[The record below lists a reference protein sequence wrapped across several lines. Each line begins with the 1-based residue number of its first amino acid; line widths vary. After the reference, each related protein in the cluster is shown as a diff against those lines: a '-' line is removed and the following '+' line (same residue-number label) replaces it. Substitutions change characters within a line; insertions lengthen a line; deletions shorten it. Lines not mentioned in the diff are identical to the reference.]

1 MAAVMQPSTHR
12 PPSMDRAPSFDQP
25 RSRSTPPFT
34 SPYDSSAPH
43 VRTNSTSSSSN
54 ASPYNQPFTGVSSAG
69 GSSYFPPNHHH
80 QQQMYNVGLGV
91 QQQSWTSNPVPAT
104 AFYNPPFNSFPNPNQ
119 QPQHIFHNHNQNQS
133 HQQFQ
138 QSQAD
143 FAAWANAYQHMVMA
157 SVQNSSHQGSTGGQ
171 TPPVTTD
178 HSNHDARRR
187 TSSGPGGQHFTN
199 GKGNAGYFDSQSQP
213 RQSSVQP
220 QQQQDY
226 SNVTTS
232 SVQAPPKAQQQQQQ
246 QSYHPYK
253 RGPSNKPSR
262 EQLPRSTSMPSGLQE
277 PVTAIPRSSSGS
289 IPQEQPRTQ
298 PSQAPRAQP
307 ASIPVEKQR
316 EAHVPPIEAIVP
328 PPKIGDHS
336 RTNSSGSERSGA
348 REIPVSAPRTSSP
361 APPRATAI
369 PSRASTPLHPGPI
382 TNATN
387 TPMGSR
393 SSPLSQPASTPE
405 PTDKMVKTGGLK
417 GRLRKALDKDS
428 KKEQRFAPPP
438 APAPVP
444 VSKQSLPPKH
454 YTTPSESSTR
464 SATPPAT
471 PPQDFR
477 APSAPFTMNPAAM
490 GSEIS
495 LAETER
501 TATVGGEQKEKGK
514 RSLFRMKN
522 MSTDNISLSSTVSSA
537 SMMIRKMGSIGKLA
551 RRNSLMGISRIFKDK
566 PKEGED
572 AALPEK
578 DAKKKKEKKNKKGK
592 GEAAPAAISHATAES
607 DRLNEDDDR
616 ALAGLSPAAKLA
628 RQHTLKSRAEATH
641 KDISPIS
648 GGTGEP
654 TWDQNTT
661 TRQAPNG
668 SLPSLASVGA
678 SMSNP
683 NGSTA
688 PEVVRV
694 HHSQAP
700 TVVHA
705 VAVTDQEY
713 DSEDDS
719 SEGETVEDVT
729 MTLAKTRLSA
739 EADAEFQAT
748 WGNAW
753 IDRAAIPKKG
763 ILKSISSYSKEDE
776 ANANRQR
783 SNSAHHTTFKTPPG
797 PLAQLPSSNPALL
810 DGLVHPS
817 PQVDPTYDPFSPSFS
832 PFDTPAPPVSAN
844 TDSIYANPSHN
855 SSAPALSILGHNAI
869 HKPPQTRAMT
879 APIRRRIDWAPEC
892 AVYQTYDSGTYDR
905 RSEPATCNRLT
916 PELAMAIKQELNAF
930 KLEMPV
936 HPSSKKYTH
945 YFAW

>member
-34 SPYDSSAPH
+34 SPYDSPTPH
-43 VRTNSTSSSSN
+43 VRTNSTSSN
-54 ASPYNQPFTGVSSAG
+54 ASPYNQPFSN
-69 GSSYFPPNHHH
+69 SYFPPSHH
-80 QQQMYNVGLGV
+80 QQMYGA
-91 QQQSWTSNPVPAT
+91 QQSWTANPVPAT
-104 AFYNPPFNSFPNPNQ
+104 AFYNPPFHGFPNGH
-119 QPQHIFHNHNQNQS
+119 QPVYN
-133 HQQFQ
+133 QFQ

-143 FAAWANAYQHMVMA
+143 FAAWANAYQHMIMA
-157 SVQNSSHQGSTGGQ
+157 SVQNGGHPGGM
-171 TPPVTTD
+171 TPPAPGSD
-178 HSNHDARRR
+178 HSSYERRR
-187 TSSGPGGQHFTN
+187 TSSGPGGQTLN
-199 GKGNAGYFDSQSQP
+199 GNTGYFDHPSYQHQRLPQP
-213 RQSSVQP
+213 P
-220 QQQQDY
+220 QQPSQQIDY
-226 SNVTTS
+226 SNTPT
-232 SVQAPPKAQQQQQQ
+232 PP
-246 QSYHPYK
+246 QSAHTKQPQPPQPYHPYK
-253 RGPSNKPSR
+253 RGPSAKPSTER
-262 EQLPRSTSMPSGLQE
+262 L
-277 PVTAIPRSSSGS
+277 PRSSSMPTGL
-289 IPQEQPRTQ
+289 QEQV
-298 PSQAPRAQP
+298 
-307 ASIPVEKQR
+307 ASISRSSSGQVAQDQTRTHSSHAPPSRPNPPPAEKQPR
-316 EAHVPPIEAIVP
+316 PPVSAEEAIVSP
-328 PPKIGDHS
+328 LRIGDRS
-336 RTNSSGSERSGA
+336 RTNSSGSERSAA
-348 REIPVSAPRTSSP
+348 REVPPAAAAASARTASP
-361 APPRATAI
+361 APRSSTSMVLPA
-369 PSRASTPLHPGPI
+369 RASTPLHPGPI

-387 TPMGSR
+387 TPSASR
-393 SSPLSQPASTPE
+393 PSPLSQPSSTPE
-405 PTDKMVKTGGLK
+405 PTDKMVKTGDLK
-417 GRLRKALDKDS
+417 GRLRKALDKDA
-428 KKEQRFAPPP
+428 KKEQRSVSAPS
-438 APAPVP
+438 APSVP
-444 VSKQSLPPKH
+444 IGKQSLPPKH
-454 YTTPSESSTR
+454 FASPSESSTR

-471 PPQDFR
+471 PPQEFR

-501 TATVGGEQKEKGK
+501 TATVSGEQKEKGK

-566 PKEGED
+566 PKDGED

-578 DAKKKKEKKNKKGK
+578 EGKKKKDKKKKGK
-592 GEAAPAAISHATAES
+592 GEAAPATISHAVAES
-607 DRLNEDDDR
+607 DRLTEEEDR

-628 RQHTLKSRAEATH
+628 RQHTLRSKAEAVK
-641 KDISPIS
+641 KDATAHPA
-648 GGTGEP
+648 TGEP
-654 TWDQNTT
+654 TWDQNTA
-661 TRQAPNG
+661 TRQAQNG
-668 SLPSLASVGA
+668 NLPSLGSMGA

-683 NGSTA
+683 NGSTG

-694 HHSQAP
+694 NHAQAP

-753 IDRAAIPKKG
+753 IDRNAVPKKG
-763 ILKSISSYSKEDE
+763 ILKSISSYSNLDE
-776 ANANRQR
+776 APSSGENRQR
-783 SNSAHHTTFKTPPG
+783 SNSTHTSSSNNAPG

-817 PQVDPTYDPFSPSFS
+817 PQVDPAYDPFSPAFS
-832 PFDTPAPPVSAN
+832 PFDSPTTTIGGN
-844 TDSIYANPSHN
+844 ETFYANPNQN
-855 SSAPALSILGHNAI
+855 SSAPALSLLGTMGN
-869 HKPPQTRAMT
+869 KPPQNRSMT
-879 APIRRRIDWAPEC
+879 APVVRRRINWAPEC

-916 PELAMAIKQELNAF
+916 PELAMSIKQELNAF

-936 HPSSKKYTH
+936 HPSSKMYTH

>member
-12 PPSMDRAPSFDQP
+12 PPSMDRTPSFDQP
-25 RSRSTPPFT
+25 RSRSTPPFQ
-34 SPYDSSAPH
+34 SPYDAPAPH
-43 VRTNSTSSSSN
+43 VRTNSTSSN
-54 ASPYNQPFTGVSSAG
+54 ASPYNQPFAN
-69 GSSYFPPNHHH
+69 SYFPPTH
-80 QQQMYNVGLGV
+80 QHQMYGV
-91 QQQSWTSNPVPAT
+91 QPQQSWTANPVPAT
-104 AFYNPPFNSFPNPNQ
+104 AFYNPPFQGFPNGGGQHPHQPVYNQ
-119 QPQHIFHNHNQNQS
+119 FR
-133 HQQFQ
+133 

-157 SVQNSSHQGSTGGQ
+157 SVQNGGHPGGM
-171 TPPVTTD
+171 TPPAAPGSD
-178 HSNHDARRR
+178 HSSYERRR
-187 TSSGPGGQHFTN
+187 TSSGPGGQTFN
-199 GKGNAGYFDSQSQP
+199 GGNNNNNNGYSDQ
-213 RQSSVQP
+213 QSSYQRP
-220 QQQQDY
+220 PPQQQDY
-226 SNVTTS
+226 QNNAISP
-232 SVQAPPKAQQQQQQ
+232 QAAPVKQPQPPQP
-246 QSYHPYK
+246 YHPYK
-253 RGPSNKPSR
+253 RGPSTKPSTER
-262 EQLPRSTSMPSGLQE
+262 L
-277 PVTAIPRSSSGS
+277 PRSSSMPTGL
-289 IPQEQPRTQ
+289 QEQAASVSRSSSGTVAQDQSRTQ
-298 PSQAPRAQP
+298 SVHAPPPRP
-307 ASIPVEKQR
+307 AEKQR
-316 EAHVPPIEAIVP
+316 EPPVPVEEAIVP
-328 PPKIGDHS
+328 PPRIGDHS
-336 RTNSSGSERSGA
+336 RTNSSGSERSASREVPSAA
-348 REIPVSAPRTSSP
+348 RTASP
-361 APPRATAI
+361 APRPSTSIAPT
-369 PSRASTPLHPGPI
+369 SRASTPLHPGPI

-387 TPMGSR
+387 TPSASR
-393 SSPLSQPASTPE
+393 PSPLSQPSSTPE

-417 GRLRKALDKDS
+417 GRLRKALDKDA
-428 KKEQRFAPPP
+428 KTEQRSVSAPS
-438 APAPVP
+438 ASVP
-444 VSKQSLPPKH
+444 IGKQSLPPKH
-454 YTTPSESSTR
+454 FASPSESSTR

-471 PPQDFR
+471 PPQEFR

-501 TATVGGEQKEKGK
+501 TATVSGEQKEKGK

-578 DAKKKKEKKNKKGK
+578 DGKKKKDKKNKKGK
-592 GEAAPAAISHATAES
+592 GEAAPATISHAVAES
-607 DRLNEDDDR
+607 DRLNEEEDR

-628 RQHTLKSRAEATH
+628 RQHTLRSRAEAVK
-641 KDISPIS
+641 KDTPANTA
-648 GGTGEP
+648 TGEP
-654 TWDQNTT
+654 TWDQNTA
-661 TRQAPNG
+661 TRQGQNG
-668 SLPSLASVGA
+668 SLPSLGSMGE
-678 SMSNP
+678 SMSSP
-683 NGSTA
+683 TGSTG

-694 HHSQAP
+694 NHAQAP

-713 DSEDDS
+713 DSADDS
-719 SEGETVEDVT
+719 SDGETVEDVT

-753 IDRAAIPKKG
+753 IDRNAIPKKG
-763 ILKSISSYSKEDE
+763 ILKAISSYSNLDE
-776 ANANRQR
+776 AASSSESRQR
-783 SNSAHHTTFKTPPG
+783 SNSTHTSSSNNVPG

-817 PQVDPTYDPFSPSFS
+817 PQVDPAYDPFSPAFS
-832 PFDTPAPPVSAN
+832 PFDSPTTTTNGGNESF
-844 TDSIYANPSHN
+844 YANPNQN
-855 SSAPALSILGHNAI
+855 SSAPALSLIGTMNN
-869 HKPPQTRAMT
+869 KPPQNRSMT
-879 APIRRRIDWAPEC
+879 APVARRRINWAPEC

-936 HPSSKKYTH
+936 HPSSKMYTH

>member
-12 PPSMDRAPSFDQP
+12 PSMDRAPSFDQP
-25 RSRSTPPFT
+25 RSRSTPPFV
-34 SPYDSSAPH
+34 SPYDSSSPH
-43 VRTNSTSSSSN
+43 IRTNSSSSN
-54 ASPYNQPFTGVSSAG
+54 ASPYNQPFSG
-69 GSSYFPPNHHH
+69 SYFPPHH
-80 QQQMYNVGLGV
+80 QQMYGGNGI
-91 QQQSWTSNPVPAT
+91 QQSWTANPVPAT
-104 AFYNPPFNSFPNPNQ
+104 AFYNPPFHGFPATNVGLNQ
-119 QPQHIFHNHNQNQS
+119 HQPVYN
-133 HQQFQ
+133 QFQ

-157 SVQNSSHQGSTGGQ
+157 SVQQNGNHSGNM
-171 TPPVTTD
+171 TPPASGSD
-178 HSNHDARRR
+178 RSDYERRR
-187 TSSGPGGQHFTN
+187 TSSGPGGQTFN
-199 GKGNAGYFDSQSQP
+199 GNGNNNSGYFDHSTYSRQP
-213 RQSSVQP
+213 NQP

-226 SNVTTS
+226 SNNPT
-232 SVQAPPKAQQQQQQ
+232 PP
-246 QSYHPYK
+246 QSIHSKPASQPQPYHPYK
-253 RGPSNKPSR
+253 RGPTNKPSK
-262 EQLPRSTSMPSGLQE
+262 EQLPRSTGLQE
-277 PVTAIPRSSSGS
+277 QQPSSSPRSNSGNV
-289 IPQEQPRTQ
+289 PQA
-298 PSQAPRAQP
+298 QAPSSR
-307 ASIPVEKQR
+307 
-316 EAHVPPIEAIVP
+316 PPTNTDRPRQDVLVEAILP

-336 RTNSSGSERSGA
+336 RTNSSGSERSNHPGMPPPA
-348 REIPVSAPRTSSP
+348 AVRTTSP
-361 APPRATAI
+361 APSRSSTSTA
-369 PSRASTPLHPGPI
+369 PAPRASTPLHPGPI

-387 TPMGSR
+387 TPSSSR
-393 SSPLSQPASTPE
+393 PSPLSQPSSTPE
-405 PTDKMVKTGGLK
+405 PTDKMVKGGGLK
-417 GRLRKALDKDS
+417 GRLRKALDKDA
-428 KKEQRFAPPP
+428 KKEQKS
-438 APAPVP
+438 APAPI
-444 VSKQSLPPKH
+444 SKQSLPPKH
-454 YTTPSESSTR
+454 FASPSESSTR

-471 PPQDFR
+471 PPQEFR

-490 GSEIS
+490 SSDLS

-501 TATVGGEQKEKGK
+501 TATVSGDTKEKGK

-578 DAKKKKEKKNKKGK
+578 EGKKKKDKKKKGK
-592 GEAAPAAISHATAES
+592 GEAAPATISHAVAES
-607 DRLNEDDDR
+607 DRLNENEDR

-628 RQHTLKSRAEATH
+628 RQHTLKSKAEAAK
-641 KDISPIS
+641 KDAPNEN
-648 GGTGEP
+648 GNGPTGEP
-654 TWDQNTT
+654 TWDKNTA

-668 SLPSLASVGA
+668 TLPSLGSVGA
-678 SMSNP
+678 ATMSNP
-683 NGSTA
+683 NGSTG

-694 HHSQAP
+694 NHAQAP

-753 IDRAAIPKKG
+753 IDRNAVPKKG
-763 ILKSISSYSKEDE
+763 ILKSISSYSNLEE
-776 ANANRQR
+776 AASVENRQR
-783 SNSAHHTTFKTPPG
+783 SNSTHISSSSKAPG

-817 PQVDPTYDPFSPSFS
+817 PQVDSDPTYDPFSPAFS
-832 PFDTPAPPVSAN
+832 PFDSTSPLGEQPSF
-844 TDSIYANPSHN
+844 YANPNQN
-855 SSAPALSILGHNAI
+855 SSAPALTLLNGQN
-869 HKPPQTRAMT
+869 KPPQQNRSMT
-879 APIRRRIDWAPEC
+879 APVRRRRIDWAPEC

-916 PELAMAIKQELNAF
+916 PELAMSIKQELNAF

-936 HPSSKKYTH
+936 HPSSKMYTH
-945 YFAW
+945 YFA